1 MLRSIRNELPVA
13 GSVGRLYKV
22 KWKWHNKKNN
32 IPWHF
37 TFEEG
42 TGGADS
48 EWQQSDRG
56 RFDGAVTRRIKV
68 LINRQKILNLKKR
81 LHSTVMCAI
90 IIRQSGNSTCE

>member
-1 MLRSIRNELPVA
+1 M
-13 GSVGRLYKV
+13 

-48 EWQQSDRG
+48 EWRAVEWQQPDQG
-56 RFDGAVTRRIKV
+56 RFDGAAERRIKAV
-68 LINRQKILNLKKR
+68 KNRQKILNLKKR
-81 LHSTVMCAI
+81 LHYPVMCAI